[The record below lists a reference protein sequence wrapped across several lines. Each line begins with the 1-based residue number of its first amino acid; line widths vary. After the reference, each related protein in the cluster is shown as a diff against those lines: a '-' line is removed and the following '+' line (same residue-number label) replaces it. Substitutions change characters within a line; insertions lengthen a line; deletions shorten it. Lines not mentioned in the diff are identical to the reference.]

1 MSAPHPAPYKNSA
14 ADFMYNLLFCDD
26 PALFLQNGAPDP
38 TTDLGIVL
46 SEASTEAAVRAV
58 AENGEA
64 EGRTR
69 MLAFAWLRRRGAKV
83 PSRILLGTIVEVP
96 LDGGL
101 DTLAAF
107 SDGGVRYINQTGK
120 LSIFEKAP
128 AALAPVVQAL
138 LAASQQVVNR
148 IGPWDKPRLPPP
160 SAGHVRLSFLVSD
173 GLYFG
178 EGRFEDLSRDVRGG
192 PVIRLAGELLAQV
205 VDLATAQ
212 S

>member
-1 MSAPHPAPYKNSA
+1 MNAQHPAPYGNGA

-38 TTDLGIVL
+38 ASGLGIAL
-46 SEASTEAAVRAV
+46 SKKSDEAALRTV
-58 AENGEA
+58 AEDAQA

-69 MLAFAWLRRRGAKV
+69 MLAFAALRRRGAKV
-83 PSRILLGTIVEVP
+83 PARLLLGTIVEVP

-120 LSIFEKAP
+120 MSVFETAP
-128 AALAPVVQAL
+128 PAMAPRVRAL
-138 LAASQQVVNR
+138 LAASQQVVGR
-148 IGPWDKPRLPPP
+148 IGPWNKPRLPPP
-160 SAGHVRLSFLVSD
+160 VAGHVRLSFLVSD

-178 EGRFEDLSRDVRGG
+178 EGRFEDLSRDALGG
-192 PVIRLAGELLAQV
+192 PVIRLAGELLAQIAE
-205 VDLATAQ
+205 LATG
-212 S
+212 